1 MFIYLPVDAP
11 PPNEPS
17 LEIFIYSIRSPIF
30 ESRCFV
36 DFMYLVWGNLID
48 VSLISKADQAL

>member
-1 MFIYLPVDAP
+1 MPP